1 MSVIFPIFCLNTP
14 SANKSI
20 KIIGHHGTQCTQLV
34 HAALLCFNIYLT
46 IACMMQK
53 TDIAEG
59 INSLLLI
66 HVLYIAFAWI
76 ILLWGL
82 RE

>member
-1 MSVIFPIFCLNTP
+1 
-14 SANKSI
+14 
-20 KIIGHHGTQCTQLV
+20 
-34 HAALLCFNIYLT
+34 
-46 IACMMQK
+46 MQK

-82 RE
+82 REWIHAEINVRRLKAFVV

>member
-1 MSVIFPIFCLNTP
+1 
-14 SANKSI
+14 
-20 KIIGHHGTQCTQLV
+20 
-34 HAALLCFNIYLT
+34 
-46 IACMMQK
+46 MQK

-59 INSLLLI
+59 IKSLLLI

-82 RE
+82 REWMYGD